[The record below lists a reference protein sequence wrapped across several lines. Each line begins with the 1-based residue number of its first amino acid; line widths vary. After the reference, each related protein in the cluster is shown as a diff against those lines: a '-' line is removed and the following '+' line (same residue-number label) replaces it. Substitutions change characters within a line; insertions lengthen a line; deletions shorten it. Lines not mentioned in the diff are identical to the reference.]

1 MKEWLALSNLYK
13 KKFMV
18 SVEEAL
24 ESITNVARE
33 LGVIEIE
40 VGKATGFV
48 LAEDCISTMSFPPF
62 DQSAMDG
69 YAVNHIGRQMEFV
82 VISELKAG
90 DSAEKINLNIGE
102 ACRIF
107 TAAMLPEST
116 TAIVK
121 QEDVQRKENQIIVNK
136 SFENGENVRLCGEQ
150 ITRGDVAVKKHT
162 ILNPGAIGFLSTI
175 GIQKVKV
182 FKKPT
187 IAVIA
192 TGNELVG
199 PGEILKKGQIF
210 ESNTNTL
217 ISALSVYGFEANVS
231 IVEDSYDLIRKKIEN
246 AIESNDLVLIT
257 GGISVG
263 DYDFVGKILLDIDVK
278 EKFYKVKQKPGKPLF
293 FGQKG
298 NTLIFAL
305 PGNPAAVLTSFYI
318 YVLHALSGLTGR
330 KSEFL
335 TSKKVKL
342 LTNFEKSPNLTFFL
356 KGKLEND
363 SVSILPAQSSA
374 MLSSFIEAN
383 CLVRLEEGK
392 SEWKSDEMVEV
403 FMIQ

>member
-1 MKEWLALSNLYK
+1 
-13 KKFMV
+13 MV

-24 ESITNVARE
+24 NSITQVAKE

-40 VGKATGFV
+40 VGKATGYV
-48 LAEDCISTMSFPPF
+48 LAKECVSTISFPPF

-69 YAVNHIGRQMEFV
+69 YAVNHVQGQLKFS

-90 DSAEKINLNIGE
+90 DSAEKINLNVGE

-107 TAAMLPEST
+107 TGAMLPENT
-116 TAIVK
+116 TAVVK
-121 QEDVQRKENQIIVNK
+121 QEDIEKKGDQILLNK
-136 SFENGENVRLCGEQ
+136 LIENGENIRLCGEQ
-150 ITRGDVAVKKHT
+150 IREGNVAVKKYT
-162 ILNPGAIGFLSTI
+162 VLNPGAIGFLSTI
-175 GIQKVKV
+175 GIEKVNV
-182 FKKPT
+182 FKKPK

-192 TGNELVG
+192 TGNELVSA
-199 PGEILKKGQIF
+199 GEILKKGQIF

-231 IVEDSYDLIRKKIEN
+231 IVEDSYDLIREKIEV
-246 AIESNDLVLIT
+246 AIDSNDLVLIT

-263 DYDFVGKILLDIDVK
+263 DYDFVGKILADINVT

-298 NTLIFAL
+298 ETLIFAL

-318 YVLHALSGLTGR
+318 FVLHALSGLTGR
-330 KSEFL
+330 KADFL
-335 TSKKVKL
+335 TSKKVQL
-342 LTNFEKSPNLTFFL
+342 VSNFEKSPNLTFFL

-363 SVSILPAQSSA
+363 TVSILPAQSSA

-392 SEWKSDEMVEV
+392 AQWEADEMVEV